1 MSILKEIEFRVFN
14 KKNIVKP
21 KPISQTYEM
30 VFLRIFF
37 RNLLKSFERSAS
49 KSKYISDSQTFS
61 VKMPFS
67 DVHEKNLLNNSSGS
81 TISIK
86 LKFFATTL
94 LRSQNWLKLV

>member
-49 KSKYISDSQTFS
+49 KSKYISDSQTLFWENAIFRRS
-61 VKMPFS
+61 RK
-67 DVHEKNLLNNSSGS
+67 
-81 TISIK
+81 
-86 LKFFATTL
+86 KFAEQF
-94 LRSQNWLKLV
+94 